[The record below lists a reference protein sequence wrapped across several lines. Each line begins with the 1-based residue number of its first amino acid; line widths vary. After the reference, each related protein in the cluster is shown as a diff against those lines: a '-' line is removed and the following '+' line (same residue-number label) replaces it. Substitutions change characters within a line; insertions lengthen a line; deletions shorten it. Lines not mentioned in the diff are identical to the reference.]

1 MPSGSTPVV
10 LFVADISGYTPF
22 MLSHAKA
29 PVHGQMII
37 GELMETLMREVDR
50 PLEVVE
56 LEGDALF
63 MSASR
68 ASDPEA
74 WRRRSRHLS
83 DRVLRLFR
91 SFDRRKAE
99 LAAYSICRCGACA
112 NLKALRLKIVAH
124 SGAAIRSEVGG
135 FSVLSGVDVITVHRL
150 LKNSVGSDQ
159 YLLMTESA
167 YADLVLPEDAEVV
180 EGLEEYDVGPLRTFA
195 FHPEPEVIEE
205 DSIRGSFTEDNVAL
219 KILRHE
225 IQREYTAV
233 ACEPTQGFHF
243 NTGYAAAAAAEYDP
257 KLLARVPERVLESFA
272 GTGSPFRLGD
282 IVVGEHVVDVG
293 SGAGTDSLIAASMVG
308 PEGQVIGVEMT
319 EAMLEKARE
328 GAASLGFGQ
337 VEFRQG
343 HAEHLPVP
351 DGWADVVISNG
362 VVNLSPSK
370 ERVFAE
376 MFRVLRPGGRL
387 QIADVTVAR
396 EVPEGAKRNI
406 DLWAG

>member
-1 MPSGSTPVV
+1 MQSGSTPVV

-22 MLSHAKA
+22 MLSHVKA

-63 MSASR
+63 MCASR
-68 ASDPEA
+68 ANDPEA

-91 SFDRRKAE
+91 AFDRRKAE

-112 NLKALRLKIVAH
+112 NLKELRLKIVAH
-124 SGAAIRSEVGG
+124 SGEALRSEVGE
-135 FSVLSGVDVITVHRL
+135 FTVLSGVDVIAVHRL

-159 YLLMTESA
+159 YLLMTDSA
-167 YADLVLPEDAEVV
+167 YADLVLPEGAEVV

-195 FHPEPEVIEE
+195 FHPEPEAIEE
-205 DSIRGSFTEDNVAL
+205 DSFRGSFTEDNVAL

-233 ACEPTQGFHF
+233 ACEPTKGFHF
-243 NTGYAAAAAAEYDP
+243 NLGYAAATAAEYEP
-257 KLLARVPERVLESFA
+257 KLLERVPERVLESFA
-272 GTGSPFRLGD
+272 GTGNPFRLGD

-328 GAASLGFGQ
+328 GAASVGFDQ

-370 ERVFAE
+370 ERVFSE

>member
-1 MPSGSTPVV
+1 MPRENTPVV

-22 MLSHAKA
+22 MLSHVKA

-63 MSASR
+63 LYARR

-83 DRVLRLFR
+83 DRVFRLFR
-91 SFDRRKAE
+91 TFDRRKAE

-112 NLKALRLKIVAH
+112 NVKELGLKVVAH
-124 SGAAIRSEVGG
+124 SGEALQSEVGA

-150 LKNSVGSDQ
+150 LKNSLGSGQ

-167 YADLVLPEDAEVV
+167 FADLVLPEGVEIV
-180 EGLEEYDVGPLRTFA
+180 EGREEYDVGPLKTFA
-195 FHPEPEVIEE
+195 FRPEPMVLEQ
-205 DSIRGSFTEDNVAL
+205 DTLRGSFTADNVAV

-225 IQREYTAV
+225 IQREYTQV
-233 ACEPTQGFHF
+233 ACEPTRGFHF
-243 NTGYAAAAAAEYDP
+243 NLGRAAATAAEYDP
-257 KLLARVPERVLESFA
+257 SFLECVPERVLASFA
-272 GTGSPFRLGD
+272 GTGNPFSLGA
-282 IVVGEHVVDVG
+282 IGVGEHVLDVG
-293 SGAGTDSLIAASMVG
+293 CGAGTDSLIAGSIVG
-308 PEGQVIGVEMT
+308 PEGQVIGVDMT
-319 EAMLEKARE
+319 EAMLEKARAGAE
-328 GAASLGFGQ
+328 GLGFDQ
-337 VEFRQG
+337 VEFREG
-343 HAEHLPVP
+343 HAEQLPVP
-351 DGWADVVISNG
+351 DDWADIVISNG
-362 VVNLSPSK
+362 VVNLSPHK

-396 EVPEGAKRNI
+396 EVPEGAKRDI